1 MKRRKKKELD
11 KAMGEDFQSLN
22 INVVQRLPCPF
33 LASAGE
39 HSQLL
44 ILECKRGLQRF
55 QGWNTKCFVFFSK
68 HPQQIKCTRISL
80 EFATVQLICGIL
92 SRSLPRFIPPSWLP
106 TKPCQPGKHIP
117 TPLCAHTPALCL
129 SVLLEFCPLLHMR
142 H

>member
-1 MKRRKKKELD
+1 
-11 KAMGEDFQSLN
+11 MGEELLRSKHKCYAK
-22 INVVQRLPCPF
+22 VALPLSCKCSGAPVA
-33 LASAGE
+33 LKLCL
-39 HSQLL
+39 QLL
-44 ILECKRGLQRF
+44 ILECRGFWSF
-55 QGWNTKCFVFFSK
+55 QSWNTKCFVFFSK